1 MRPELPAFPDNPEE
15 IGSRLS
21 PDRYPRTSSEDPQRT
36 EGREQCAAVVVSIG
50 MIIKAGLTAFRWAQQ
65 LDTVSARPKAAEAGP
80 PVVRRLAETRV
91 EQTD

>member
-1 MRPELPAFPDNPEE
+1 
-15 IGSRLS
+15 
-21 PDRYPRTSSEDPQRT
+21 
-36 EGREQCAAVVVSIG
+36 

-65 LDTVSARPKAAEAGP
+65 LDTVSARPKAAEVGP